1 MYYAFLIASAF
12 LTAGQFIFLKLYQKA
27 QGESVFG
34 AALFSV
40 FVGVTQMI
48 FTFAINGFKM
58 SFSVFSLVCA
68 LIMAALVITSNVLG
82 VRVMKMGKLSVYTL
96 FLMSG
101 GMVIPFLYGVM
112 FLNEQPKAIHFVSL
126 LLIMISLF
134 IPAFEKTGKKK
145 SSKLFYALCC
155 VLFCVNGA
163 VSSTIKTHQIGKNAV
178 NTFEFLFLIA
188 MFQTVISLIITFSSS
203 TKETP
208 LDVIKKKK
216 PLLFG
221 VGFGLV
227 NGFASL
233 LQFASASHI
242 NASVQY
248 PILTGGSIVFSA
260 LLGYLVFKE
269 KISRLTTLSIAVAFL
284 ATCLFI
290 L

>member
-34 AALFSV
+34 AAMLSV
-40 FVGVTQMI
+40 FIGITQML
-48 FTFAINGFKM
+48 FTFTVNGFKM
-58 SFSVFSLVCA
+58 SFSVFSLICA

-82 VRVMKMGKLSVYTL
+82 VKVMKMGKLSVYTL

-101 GMVIPFLYGVM
+101 GMVIPFLYGVL
-112 FLNEQPKAIHFVSL
+112 FLNEQPKTIHFVSL
-126 LLIMISLF
+126 ILIIISLF
-134 IPAFEKTGKKK
+134 IPAFEKTVEKK
-145 SSKLFYALCC
+145 SSKVFYILCC

-163 VSSTIKTHQIGKNAV
+163 VSSVIKTHQINKNAV

-188 MFQTVISLIITFSSS
+188 MFQTVISLVIALSSQTS
-203 TKETP
+203 ESP
-208 LDVIKKKK
+208 VAVIKKKK
-216 PLLFG
+216 PLLYG
-221 VGFGLV
+221 IGFGLV
-227 NGFASL
+227 NGLASL

-260 LLGYLVFKE
+260 LLGFLVFKE
-269 KISRLTTLSIAVAFL
+269 KINKYTGISIFVAFA

>member
-27 QGESVFG
+27 QGESAFG
-34 AALFSV
+34 AAVFSV
-40 FVGVTQMI
+40 FVGVTQMA
-48 FTFAINGFKM
+48 FTFAVNGFKL

-68 LIMAALVITSNVLG
+68 LIMSALVITSNILG
-82 VRVMKMGKLSVYTL
+82 VKVMKMGRLSVYTL

-101 GMVIPFLYGVM
+101 GMVVPFLYGVL
-112 FLNEQPKAIHFVSL
+112 FLNELPKALHFVSL
-126 LLIMISLF
+126 ALIMLSLV
-134 IPAFEKTGKKK
+134 IPAFEKSAEKK
-145 SSKLFYALCC
+145 SSKLFYLLCC
-155 VLFCVNGA
+155 VLFFVNGA
-163 VSSTIKTHQIGKNAV
+163 VSSVIKTHQIGKNAV

-188 MFQTVISLIITFSSS
+188 MFQTVISSIIALSSA
-203 TKETP
+203 TTEKP

-221 VGFGLV
+221 VGFGIV
-227 NGFASL
+227 NGLASL
-233 LQFASASHI
+233 LQFSSAAHI

-269 KISRLTTLSIAVAFL
+269 KINKYTAISIAVAFF

-290 L
+290 F

>member
-34 AALFSV
+34 AAMLSV
-40 FVGVTQMI
+40 FIGITQML
-48 FTFAINGFKM
+48 FTFTVNGFKM
-58 SFSVFSLVCA
+58 SFSVFSLACA

-101 GMVIPFLYGVM
+101 GMVIPFLYGVL

-126 LLIMISLF
+126 ILIIISLF
-134 IPAFEKTGKKK
+134 IPAFEKTAEKK
-145 SSKLFYALCC
+145 SSKVFYVLCC

-163 VSSTIKTHQIGKNAV
+163 VSSVIKTHQINKNAV

-188 MFQTVISLIITFSSS
+188 MFQTVISLVIALSSQKS
-203 TKETP
+203 ETP
-208 LDVIKKKK
+208 VAVIKKKK
-216 PLLFG
+216 PLLYG
-221 VGFGLV
+221 IGFGLV
-227 NGFASL
+227 NGLASL

-260 LLGYLVFKE
+260 LLGFLVFKE
-269 KISRLTTLSIAVAFL
+269 KINKYTGISILVAFA